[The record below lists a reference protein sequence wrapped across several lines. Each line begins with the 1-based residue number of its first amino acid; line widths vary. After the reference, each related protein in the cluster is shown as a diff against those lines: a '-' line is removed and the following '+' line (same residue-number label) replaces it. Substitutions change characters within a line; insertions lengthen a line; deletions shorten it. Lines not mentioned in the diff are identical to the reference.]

1 MKFNMILNH
10 NVKILGV
17 GLILNSVIHGMDKDV
32 HPLVSSTS
40 SAIVESAL
48 SPRFVDVVEPN
59 AAAKFFFP
67 EILGKARLG
76 YVRKCMPHLD
86 ETQLTIAAE
95 ILSRI
100 INDGQSQILDAEK
113 IKKNVNGNIIRTDFG
128 YSFPPILK
136 IQGAFLSRCRPKIN
150 VLDIG
155 AGSGNDSIM
164 AAISGA
170 NVIAVDIIPQQIE
183 QLKNRS
189 KEILKNLGNYR
200 LQTLERDFSKPGSVP
215 EKYVGKIQIINAN
228 KIIHFL
234 DDQETK
240 DFINN
245 ASLMLSDNGFMFI
258 TACAPEQEHERAGVC
273 YTKQTCS
280 ISDKANGEMKRENV
294 SKEECPLQTL
304 RHSAE
309 FLSAN
314 SEGGLLHTIYYGRHF
329 HTGDTLRDYLS
340 LQFDVIDCAVVRS
353 ELNEPFISVIARKRP
368 VNV

>member
-155 AGSGNDSIM
+155 A
-164 AAISGA
+164 
-170 NVIAVDIIPQQIE
+170 
-183 QLKNRS
+183 
-189 KEILKNLGNYR
+189 
-200 LQTLERDFSKPGSVP
+200 
-215 EKYVGKIQIINAN
+215 
-228 KIIHFL
+228 
-234 DDQETK
+234 
-240 DFINN
+240 
-245 ASLMLSDNGFMFI
+245 
-258 TACAPEQEHERAGVC
+258 
-273 YTKQTCS
+273 
-280 ISDKANGEMKRENV
+280 
-294 SKEECPLQTL
+294 
-304 RHSAE
+304 E